1 MELTPVAM
9 YREMYEGTHDE
20 LPSVHD
26 APTGAVED
34 DRDQILDYMRGVR
47 AVFDVMGEAQDLFTE
62 GADIEGGP
70 SLYSDGVWIWRE
82 DSIKYLAEQPLT
94 LPAEFIER
102 VRSFDYVPQPFDTRD
117 PDFDAAFL
125 SYF

>member
-1 MELTPVAM
+1 MELQPVAM

-20 LPSVHD
+20 LPSVHT
-26 APTGAVED
+26 APTGVVEP
-34 DRDQILDYMRGVR
+34 DREQILDYMRNVR
-47 AVFDVMGEAQDLFTE
+47 AIFDVMGSSDHLFAE
-62 GADIEGGP
+62 GTDIEGGP

-82 DSIKYLAEQPLT
+82 DSLEYLAGQPLL
-94 LPAEFIER
+94 LPAEFVER
-102 VRSFDYVPQPFDTRD
+102 VRSFDYTPQTFDTRD

>member
-1 MELTPVAM
+1 MELTPVIM
-9 YREMYEGTHDE
+9 YREMYEGSHDE

-26 APTGAVED
+26 APTGPVED
-34 DRDQILDYMRGVR
+34 DRDRILDYMREVR
-47 AVFDVMGEAQDLFTE
+47 AILDVMGEAPDLFTA
-62 GADIEGGP
+62 GTDIEGGP

-82 DSIKYLAEQPLT
+82 DSLKYLAEQPLT
-94 LPAEFIER
+94 LPAEFLER
-102 VRSFDYVPQPFDTRD
+102 VRSFDYTPQSFDTRD

>member
-1 MELTPVAM
+1 MELKPVAM
-9 YREMYEGTHDE
+9 YREMYERGHDE
-20 LPSVHD
+20 LPSVLD
-26 APTGAVED
+26 VTTGTVED
-34 DRDQILDYMRGVR
+34 DRDQILNYMRKVR
-47 AVFDVMGEAQDLFTE
+47 AIFDVMGEAPDLFTT
-62 GADIEGGP
+62 GVDIEGGP

-82 DSIKYLAEQPLT
+82 DSLKYLAERPIA

-102 VRSFDYVPQPFDTRD
+102 VRSFDYVPQQFDTRD

>member
-1 MELTPVAM
+1 MELKPVAM

-26 APTGAVED
+26 ASTGAVED
-34 DRDQILDYMRGVR
+34 DREQILNYMRKAR
-47 AVFDVMGEAQDLFTE
+47 AILDVMGEAPDLFTE

-82 DSIKYLAEQPLT
+82 DSLKYLAEQSIT
-94 LPAEFIER
+94 LPAEFLEH
-102 VRSFDYVPQPFDTRD
+102 VRSLDYVPRQFDTRD
-117 PDFDAAFL
+117 PEFDAAFL
-125 SYF
+125 AYF

>member
-1 MELTPVAM
+1 MELKPVAM

-26 APTGAVED
+26 APTGTVED
-34 DRDQILDYMRGVR
+34 DREQILDYMRKVR
-47 AVFDVMGEAQDLFTE
+47 AIFDVMGSSNHLFVE

-82 DSIKYLAEQPLT
+82 DSLEYLAEQPIP
-94 LPAEFIER
+94 LPAEFVER
-102 VRSFDYVPQPFDTRD
+102 VRSFDYTPQSFDTRD
-117 PDFDAAFL
+117 PDFDATFL

>member
-26 APTGAVED
+26 APTGAVEG
-34 DRDQILDYMRGVR
+34 DRDRILDYMRKVG
-47 AVFDVMGEAQDLFTE
+47 AVFDVMGEAADLFAE

-102 VRSFDYVPQPFDTRD
+102 VRSLDYVPRTFDTRD

>member
-1 MELTPVAM
+1 MELKPVAM

-26 APTGAVED
+26 APTGAVEA
-34 DRDQILDYMRGVR
+34 DRERVLNYMRKVR
-47 AVFDVMGEAQDLFTE
+47 AIFDVMGEAPDLFTP
-62 GADIEGGP
+62 GAGIEGGP

-82 DSIKYLAEQPLT
+82 DSLKYLADQPLV
-94 LPAEFIER
+94 LPPDFVDH
-102 VRSFDYVPQPFDTRD
+102 VRALDYTPQNFDTRD